1 MQTYVWSILIFAFVI
16 DIIRLKVNY
25 SPPSNVTN
33 SPSDI
38 PDIPEMKNDEPMK
51 IQTDDGED
59 LEISYTKKE
68 ESESVP
74 SPKKKKNKNKRKTLS
89 EQIHL
94 HVQLCMS

>member
-1 MQTYVWSILIFAFVI
+1 MQSYVWSILIFAFVI

-25 SPPSNVTN
+25 SPPSNETTP
-33 SPSDI
+33 SPEPEI
-38 PDIPEMKNDEPMK
+38 PNISEVNDEPMK

-59 LEISYTKKE
+59 LEVSYSNKV
-68 ESESVP
+68 ESV
-74 SPKKKKNKNKRKTLS
+74 SNHKKKKSNKRKTSS

>member
-25 SPPSNVTN
+25 SPPSNET
-33 SPSDI
+33 SPSSEPEI
-38 PDIPEMKNDEPMK
+38 PNIPEMKDEPMK
-51 IQTDDGED
+51 IRTDDGEN
-59 LEISYTKKE
+59 LEVSYSTKE
-68 ESESVP
+68 ESISKH
-74 SPKKKKNKNKRKTLS
+74 KKKKRKTSS